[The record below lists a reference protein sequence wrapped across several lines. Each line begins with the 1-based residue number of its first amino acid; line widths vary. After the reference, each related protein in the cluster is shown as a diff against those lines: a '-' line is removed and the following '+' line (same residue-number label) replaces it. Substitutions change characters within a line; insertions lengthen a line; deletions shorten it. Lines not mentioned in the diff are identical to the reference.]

1 MSLTKI
7 QSGMI
12 ENGAVGVDT
21 LAANPDYANSQT
33 LLSGTFNW
41 IYQDSY
47 YFDMG
52 QITLPVGNMVA
63 LLLQV
68 TPIDFDQ
75 PTLAWDGGSII

>member
-1 MSLTKI
+1 MLTKI
-7 QSGMI
+7 QNGMI
-12 ENGAVGVDT
+12 DSAAVNVTNLNAD
-21 LAANPDYANSQT
+21 PVQANSST
-33 LLSGTFNW
+33 LLSGVFNW
-41 IYQDSY
+41 IYQDSH

-68 TPIDFDQ
+68 TPIDFNQ